1 MALRKV
7 QKEMAITL
15 FAKAFSATEDEKNR
29 KELFIQFSDAYEDS
43 IQDWQCKVEEE
54 LKDDA
59 VKEEFQRLVNR
70 EHNKD
75 IKDIVIIENL
85 KKEDL
90 EQISYLACKEL
101 DMMPWVE
108 NEMGPESLL
117 DFIDSGYSYV
127 AKRENVILGFIL
139 AYKCPA
145 YGGHYYMY
153 IDTFVVNSDVQGKGI
168 GKMLLQKL
176 RENMFRN
183 RIYRIKLMT
192 KKEMPAYKIYK
203 HLGFEEV
210 ENYVHMQRY

>member
-15 FAKAFSATEDEKNR
+15 FAKAFSAVENEEDR

-43 IQDWQCKVEEE
+43 IRDWQREVEAQ
-54 LKDDA
+54 LKNEG
-59 VKEEFQRLVNR
+59 VKKNFRRLVNR
-70 EHNKD
+70 EYKKD
-75 IKDIVIIENL
+75 IKEFISIENL
-85 KKEDL
+85 RKEDL

-101 DMMPWVE
+101 DMMPWVA
-108 NEMGPESLL
+108 NEEGPESLL

-127 AKRENVILGFIL
+127 AKRENIILGFIL
-139 AYKCPA
+139 AYKCPT
-145 YGGHYYMY
+145 YGGHYSIY
-153 IDTFVVNSDVQGKGI
+153 IDTFVVNSDAQGKGI

-183 RIYRIKLMT
+183 RVFRVKLMT
-192 KKEMPAYKIYK
+192 KKDIQAYKIYK

-210 ENYVHMQRY
+210 EDYVHMQRY

>member
-1 MALRKV
+1 MALRKA

-15 FAKAFSATEDEKNR
+15 FAKAFSAAEDERDR

-43 IQDWQCKVEEE
+43 IQDWQGKVEEE
-54 LKDDA
+54 LKDDV

-70 EHNKD
+70 KQKID
-75 IKDIVIIENL
+75 IKDYVIIENL

-90 EQISYLACKEL
+90 KQISYLASKEL

-108 NEMGPESLL
+108 NEIGPESLF

-139 AYKCPA
+139 AYKCPT
-145 YGGHYYMY
+145 YGGNYYMY

-176 RENMFRN
+176 RENMLKN
-183 RIYRIKLMT
+183 RIFRVKLMT
-192 KKEMPAYKIYK
+192 KKEIPAYKIYK